1 MELLIKRILL
11 FLFLTTLF
19 FVCCNKNEKVEKE
32 DSPDFYELCF
42 YFSKLPS
49 NAVLNDVETAAES
62 YSQTFSKSGI
72 CVLSRKSTLSK
83 SCWFLDKEPDFS
95 ENSAENTQ
103 NEVANYLLKVFFKKE
118 SSSLYGMKNSG
129 KIIRKIYDETH
140 FADKLPAAEN
150 YEEGLS
156 FKGWNTKMLYLSH
169 YLENIG
175 VKHSFGTDSGN
186 GIVLNV
192 PADLQGRWKIAL
204 FLYSSIDFEN
214 TVKPLPGDFAVL
226 TLCSNEKAEVSVKKS
241 GWNKTEAGKAGFGN
255 GRNAVIFKSGASNLA
270 VSEEVALKY
279 LYSLALSHKLPFE
292 SGSFYSPNFAASSAI
307 PQLYLFSG
315 ELAFSAPALDSESL
329 FLWVISSERQL
340 ETYPD
345 TMYAN
350 LLSLKIAKKLV
361 FADKTFLGGK
371 DLENKKQFVD
381 FEAVRNSFFSSGNI
395 MISGKMPENIYLFS
409 GGTIKESISVA
420 DISEV
425 SGFKALFGDPEINDT
440 SIVTFVLRSEN
451 AAGILE
457 KIEKSLAGKGFEPI
471 HRMLEK
477 IDENDSWGS
486 VSVKT
491 AISNESR
498 LMSLYDKEYKTLD
511 KTLSIGVYRVAE
523 K

>member
-1 MELLIKRILL
+1 MELLIKRILFIL
-11 FLFLTTLF
+11 FLAALF

-42 YFSKLPS
+42 YFPKLPAK
-49 NAVLNDVETAAES
+49 AVLNDIETAAVS
-62 YSQTFSKSGI
+62 YSGTLAESGI
-72 CVLSRKSTLSK
+72 NILSRKSTLSK

-95 ENSAENTQ
+95 ADTAGNTQ
-103 NEVANYLLKVFFKKE
+103 NEVANYLLKAFFKKE
-118 SSSLYGMKNSG
+118 SASLYGIKNSG
-129 KIIRKIYDETH
+129 KIIKKIYDERRLS
-140 FADKLPAAEN
+140 DKLPAAET
-150 YEEGLS
+150 YDEGIS
-156 FKGWNTKMLYLSH
+156 FKGWNPKLLYLSH

-175 VKHSFGTDSGN
+175 VRHSLGTGSGN
-186 GIVLNV
+186 GIILNV
-192 PADLQGRWKIAL
+192 QRDLQERWKIAL

-214 TVKPLPGDFAVL
+214 TVKPLPGDFAVFS
-226 TLCSNEKAEVSVKKS
+226 LCSNEKAEVSVRKS
-241 GWNKTEAGKAGFGN
+241 GWNKTGIEKSAPRN
-255 GRNAVIFKSGASNLA
+255 VRNAIIFKSGASNLA
-270 VSEEVALKY
+270 VSEEAALKY
-279 LYSLALSHKLPFE
+279 LYSLAQIHELPFE
-292 SGSFYSPNFAASSAI
+292 SGSFYSPNFTASSVI
-307 PQLYLFSG
+307 PKLYLFSG
-315 ELAFSAPALDSESL
+315 ELGFSVVVSDPESL
-329 FLWVISSERQL
+329 FLWVISSEKQL
-340 ETYPD
+340 ESYPD

-371 DLENKKQFVD
+371 DLENKKLFVD
-381 FEAVRNSFFSSGNI
+381 FETVRDSFFSAGNVSVSGE
-395 MISGKMPENIYLFS
+395 MPESLYLFS
-409 GGTIKESISVA
+409 GETIKESAKTA
-420 DISEV
+420 DISEI

-477 IDENDSWGS
+477 IGEGDSWGS

-498 LMSLYDKEYKTLD
+498 LMSLYDKEYKNFD
-511 KTLSIGVYRVAE
+511 KTISIGVYRVAE